1 MPAVKLDRSTVI
13 VWGYLKTLFKS
24 NALYEKN
31 SINQFCRGMLFL
43 LVDAILDKSLFCI
56 KIMIHITGQIYA
68 NYLNS
73 NEDK

>member
-31 SINQFCRGMLFL
+31 SINQSCRGMLFL

-73 NEDK
+73 KEDK